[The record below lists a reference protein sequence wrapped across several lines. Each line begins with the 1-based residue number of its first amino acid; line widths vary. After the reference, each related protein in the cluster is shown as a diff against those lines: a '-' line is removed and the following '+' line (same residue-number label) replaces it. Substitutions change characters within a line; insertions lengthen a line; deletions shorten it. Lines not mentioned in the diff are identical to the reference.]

1 MDYVWNVITFGKLH
15 QDLLFPKI
23 SKCSFYKYGP
33 SGTIVNIDVMCLLPL
48 NILNDKI
55 YFVLSLWF
63 IGLLLGT
70 IFSTVYWGL
79 HWFIPRLRIYHLK
92 LHLKGRIKGNI
103 LKNVNKHFGDWLLLH
118 LLMKNIDRRTFQ
130 EIVNKLCND
139 KCDDKC
145 VKQMKRVLTNISED
159 LDSKNNSSRLRLKM
173 SNGDEEEDTESQDK
187 FFLPGHGETR
197 KLAVNFESI

>member
-1 MDYVWNVITFGKLH
+1 M
-15 QDLLFPKI
+15 
-23 SKCSFYKYGP
+23 
-33 SGTIVNIDVMCLLPL
+33 GTLPI
-48 NILNDKI
+48 NG
-55 YFVLSLWF
+55 FF
-63 IGLLLGT
+63 
-70 IFSTVYWGL
+70 
-79 HWFIPRLRIYHLK
+79 LRHLVFQ
-92 LHLKGRIKGNI
+92 GRIKGNI

-173 SNGDEEEDTESQDK
+173 SNGDEEEDTESQNK

-197 KLAVNFESI
+197 KLAVNFESIQKFDSLCYMAKCFQIKKYK